1 MQTIALFIDL
11 YFPQLIVNKFSY
23 CLQRKNMLV
32 YTMYNLVLSTYKY
45 ALVNTVTCCLSFVIC
60 RIIGPICLG
69 PQDSFEQIW
78 QQVRSFFSV
87 LERNG

>member
-45 ALVNTVTCCLSFVIC
+45 ARQHSNMLSFLC
-60 RIIGPICLG
+60 NL
-69 PQDSFEQIW
+69 
-78 QQVRSFFSV
+78 
-87 LERNG
+87 